1 MTGATDSG
9 ILPGQLLAILLLAT
23 AFTLPVSM
31 GLLRLYRR
39 AVLRSMRA
47 RSDSREIESPETST
61 SPNGPTQAAPDLV
74 VLDHAS
80 SIAVGPAAEGTYSRL
95 LRDPWRAAAIYAAA
109 GLCFAA
115 VMAAAFLI
123 PIGFSPFRF
132 LSIFWIFAWP
142 VVLTVNLVAAA
153 TWRARLATAS
163 VYFLVFAVLGAITLI
178 RSPDSSWGQL
188 IALWL
193 IINLPAT
200 VLLLVF
206 LNRRIRAVGPLVLAF
221 MTLAVAG
228 SQLAL
233 SIVGSDEGLLR
244 SITGLGL
251 AIGLEA
257 VGIFIGLMV
266 LGFIAF
272 GLAGWLTLRWIGHRY
287 ERKNI
292 SDQSIT
298 LDAIWLFLGVAQSIS
313 LLIFA
318 GVAWILS
325 GLLAFVIYKIVVRA
339 GFSLLNR
346 EVSTEETPELL
357 LLRVFSLGRR
367 SERLFDALATSWR
380 HVGSIR
386 LIAGPDLATT
396 TVEPHEF
403 LDFLGGKLARRF
415 IDGPKALDL
424 RISEADL
431 EPDRDGRFRVNDFFC
446 HDDTWRMVLSRLVSE
461 SDAVLMDLRGFSPQN
476 RGVAFEINEIVNV
489 VSLERVVFVVDD
501 TTDERFL
508 HETARRAWDQM
519 RPASPNR
526 ASTSG
531 GLRLFRFTGSRGGE
545 LRQLLRA
552 MCGAALVAPPTVATK
567 G

>member
-31 GLLRLYRR
+31 GLLTLYRR

-47 RSDSREIESPETST
+47 RSDSREIESPETFT
-61 SPNGPTQAAPDLV
+61 SPNGPTQTAPDLV

-80 SIAVGPAAEGTYSRL
+80 SIAVGPAGEGIYSRL

-123 PIGFSPFRF
+123 PIGFSPFRY

-163 VYFLVFAVLGAITLI
+163 AYFLAFAVLGAITLI

-244 SITGLGL
+244 SIAGLGL
-251 AIGLEA
+251 AIGLRA
-257 VGIFIGLMV
+257 GGIFIGLMV

-325 GLLAFVIYKIVVRA
+325 GLLAFVIYKVVVRA

-346 EVSTEETPELL
+346 EVSTGENPRLL

-476 RGVAFEINEIVNV
+476 RGVAFEINEVVNV
-489 VSLERVVFVVDD
+489 VPLERVVFVVDD

-508 HETARRAWDQM
+508 HETARRAWEQM

-531 GLRLFRFTGSRGGE
+531 GLRLYRFTGSRGGE
-545 LRQLLRA
+545 LRRLLRA
-552 MCGAALVAPPTVATK
+552 MCGAALVAPPTVVTR

>member
-61 SPNGPTQAAPDLV
+61 SPNGPTQAAPELV

>member
-1 MTGATDSG
+1 MTGATGSDTG

-23 AFTLPVSM
+23 VFTLPVSI
-31 GLLRLYRR
+31 GLLWLYRR

-47 RSDSREIESPETST
+47 RADSREIEPPETFT
-61 SPNGPTQAAPDLV
+61 PPDGPTQTAPDLV

-80 SIAVGPAAEGTYSRL
+80 SIAVGPAAEGIYSRL

-109 GLCFAA
+109 GFCFAA

-132 LSIFWIFAWP
+132 LAIFWIFAWP

-163 VYFLVFAVLGAITLI
+163 FYCLVFAVLGAITLI

-206 LNRRIRAVGPLVLAF
+206 LNRRVRAVGPLVLAF

-228 SQLAL
+228 SQLVL
-233 SIVGSDEGLLR
+233 SIVGSDLGLLR

-251 AIGLEA
+251 SIGLRA
-257 VGIFIGLMV
+257 GGIFIGLMV

-272 GLAGWLTLRWIGHRY
+272 GLAGWLTLRWIGSRY

-298 LDAIWLFLGVAQSIS
+298 LDAVWLFLGVAQSIT

-318 GVAWILS
+318 GLAWIFA
-325 GLLAFVIYKIVVRA
+325 GLLAFIICKFVVRT

-346 EVSTEETPELL
+346 EVSTGENPRLL

-380 HVGSIR
+380 HVGTIR

-415 IDGPKALDL
+415 IDGPEALDL

-476 RGVAFEINEIVNV
+476 RGVAFEINEVVNV
-489 VSLERVVFVVDD
+489 VPLERVVFVVDD

-508 HETARRAWDQM
+508 HETVRRAWDQM
-519 RPASPNR
+519 RPTSPNLE
-526 ASTSG
+526 STSG

-545 LRQLLRA
+545 LRRLLRA
-552 MCGAALVAPPTVATK
+552 MCGAALAAPPTK